1 MLQLSS
7 YVADFEKKNLK
18 IDTNIASGVGTG
30 SVGSL
35 TGAGN
40 KKSNFFWF
48 IIMLN

>member
-18 IDTNIASGVGTG
+18 IDTNNASGVGTG
-30 SVGSL
+30 SMASL

-40 KKSNFFWF
+40 KKSNFF
-48 IIMLN
+48 